1 MDPHLPPA
9 PKIDGE
15 AMLEVFVHRS
25 MKFSG
30 APLNGDSPYGDGQR
44 LQVLGDKVLEAAYT
58 DVLFY
63 KRPMLKADE
72 LKVCCATRYASSDT
86 CSLHAPRSNRSK
98 LSYRR
103 TWSPGFLGID
113 GGIRFVIPRP

>member
-1 MDPHLPPA
+1 MDPDLPPA

-30 APLNGDSPYGDGQR
+30 APLSDSPYGDGQR
-44 LQVLGDKVLEAAYT
+44 LAVLGDKVLEAAYT
-58 DVLFY
+58 DILFN

-72 LKVCCATRYASSDT
+72 LISEMLFT
-86 CSLHAPRSNRSK
+86 
-98 LSYRR
+98 
-103 TWSPGFLGID
+103 I
-113 GGIRFVIPRP
+113 